1 MIHINELLDST
12 LFGNFKIIAGYS
24 GINNSMTNIVI
35 LEYESFINSYEVFN
49 AGDFVLSSLFFAKDN
64 PHLIEEA
71 LLNLIK
77 RHVSGIAIKTVFFN
91 DIPDKIKH
99 TADKCGVPIFLF
111 ENTYMEDLIIC
122 ANELLQSKSS
132 FIIYEEKIAKLL
144 DNKNSIHNVTETISS
159 INPYFYPNIITAFFT
174 PKNNIGSKAIS
185 YYFKRLLY
193 NQYKSQA
200 ALHYSYVKYKQG
212 MSSYIPLKISQLIL
226 SQL

>member
-77 RHVSGIAIKTVFFN
+77 RLKVYICKKVNTIILLFT
-91 DIPDKIKH
+91 
-99 TADKCGVPIFLF
+99 FL
-111 ENTYMEDLIIC
+111 
-122 ANELLQSKSS
+122 QK
-132 FIIYEEKIAKLL
+132 
-144 DNKNSIHNVTETISS
+144 
-159 INPYFYPNIITAFFT
+159 
-174 PKNNIGSKAIS
+174 
-185 YYFKRLLY
+185 
-193 NQYKSQA
+193 
-200 ALHYSYVKYKQG
+200 
-212 MSSYIPLKISQLIL
+212 
-226 SQL
+226 